1 MRIRRRRRQLF
12 ICGYMLYQSHPT
24 AGGGAER
31 ENTGPNGR
39 AMRCSE
45 HAGKP
50 ASCRGQRGEWPHP
63 PGSQLCAAGL
73 PRTSGSALRGAAAAA
88 AAAGQVTPQ
97 QLMRVYGALMWSL
110 GKVCERGLLG
120 GCCSDALPQLPGGSP
135 CAGSPPSRGCLAVT
149 RITRARARASRAT
162 LVGAAGV
169 NVRKKL

>member
-31 ENTGPNGR
+31 ENTGPDGR

-73 PRTSGSALRGAAAAA
+73 PRTSGSALRGAAAA